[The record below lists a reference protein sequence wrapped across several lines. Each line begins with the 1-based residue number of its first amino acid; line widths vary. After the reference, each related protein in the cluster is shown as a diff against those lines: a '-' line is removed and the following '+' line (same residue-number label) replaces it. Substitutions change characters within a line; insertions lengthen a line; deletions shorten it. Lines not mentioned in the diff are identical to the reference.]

1 MDGIIIQ
8 ANDKLVIM
16 SEIIMQT
23 KAILCNSCCLHLVEK
38 RRKLCTRAKKNIQ
51 GTINLLK
58 VLPSTVVCI
67 MCKKCTTSQKS
78 IIRTQRRKLCERAC
92 VRKYSG
98 QDAEPR
104 VCRFPR
110 HSLYSPL
117 PCLVF
122 ILYSPR
128 AYTVFLPLL
137 YSSCIRTAPCCI
149 CCYICN

>member
-1 MDGIIIQ
+1 MY
-8 ANDKLVIM
+8 NK
-16 SEIIMQT
+16 T
-23 KAILCNSCCLHLVEK
+23 
-38 RRKLCTRAKKNIQ
+38 
-51 GTINLLK
+51 
-58 VLPSTVVCI
+58 
-67 MCKKCTTSQKS
+67 KS

-122 ILYSPR
+122 ILYSPLVSHP
-128 AYTVFLPLL
+128 VFALL
-137 YSSCIRTAPCCI
+137 HSVSVAIFTIHVSNFAMLKLRNSSVAIR
-149 CCYICN
+149 

>member
-1 MDGIIIQ
+1 MQYPAIPCNNMQYHASLITADG
-8 ANDKLVIM
+8 AYHCPVGSIM
-16 SEIIMQT
+16 
-23 KAILCNSCCLHLVEK
+23 AIFLYLYYMPK
-38 RRKLCTRAKKNIQ
+38 
-51 GTINLLK
+51 
-58 VLPSTVVCI
+58 ST
-67 MCKKCTTSQKS
+67 TNQKS

-104 VCRFPR
+104 VCRFPS

-122 ILYSPR
+122 VLYSPR
-128 AYTVFLPLL
+128 AYTVFLPQL

-149 CCYICN
+149 CCYIYNSCIQPCNAQAEE